1 MNGIAKLLMKYASL
15 LILAGTLLGFT
26 LKVESRISRL
36 EGSYDL
42 ILDRLSRI
50 ENKLDAFIRNKTNEK

>member
-1 MNGIAKLLMKYASL
+1 MNGVAKLLMKYASL
-15 LILAGTLLGFT
+15 LVLAGTLLGFT

-50 ENKLDAFIRNKTNEK
+50 ENKLDVFIRNKTNEK